1 MENSEKKRKLTY
13 YQKNGLSQ
21 TLSREQLFALMAEDS
36 EQLKRR
42 GAAFMQ
48 HIDSYALQDSG
59 KVHVAPI
66 YNDNYTP
73 YHDHDFYEINYVFEG
88 ELLEYVDGRQ
98 ITLRRGELLLM
109 APEVRHIAL
118 PYKRARAYNVLLSQD
133 FVASLAVRLEK
144 CEKEN
149 YLSDLVK
156 SSGYRV
162 FHGVHG
168 ACEPLIADMHDYL
181 RKSKR
186 KTPYRSLLAECL
198 ATELAVRL
206 AMFGCDV
213 YTRAENVLRENLSEE
228 VVGKRILRYI
238 DENHGAV
245 ELDGLSRYFGYSTRQ
260 IQRLVERYG
269 GLSFS
274 KYVQNVRLAYAGRCL
289 QRTDMPIGEIARVC
303 GFDSTEYFCRWF
315 KKYRGETASSYRKSA
330 KTERT
335 FVSGGG
341 NKIV

>member
-1 MENSEKKRKLTY
+1 MENSEQKRKKLTY
-13 YQKNGLSQ
+13 YEKSGLYH
-21 TLSREQLFALMAEDS
+21 LPKEELFALMAEDS

-48 HIDSYALQDSG
+48 HIDAYALQDSG

-88 ELLEYVDGRQ
+88 ELLEYVDGKCL
-98 ITLRRGELLLM
+98 TLARGELLIM
-109 APEVRHIAL
+109 APEVRHVAF
-118 PYKRARAYNVLLSQD
+118 PYKRTRAYNVLLSQS
-133 FVASLAVRLEK
+133 FVAELAEK
-144 CEKEN
+144 LGRCEKEN
-149 YLSDLVK
+149 YLSALVK
-156 SSGYRV
+156 NSGYLV

-168 ACEPLIADMHDYL
+168 LSEPLIADMHDYL

-206 AMFGCDV
+206 GMQMYDV
-213 YTRAENVLRENLSEE
+213 YVRKENVLRENLTEE

-245 ELDGLSRYFGYSTRQ
+245 ELDSLSGYFGYSKRQ

-269 GLSFS
+269 GQTYSA
-274 KYVQNVRLAYAGRCL
+274 YVRGVRLAYAGRCL
-289 QRTDMPIGEIARVC
+289 ARTDMPVGEIAAVC
-303 GFDSTEYFCRWF
+303 GFESVEYFCRWF
-315 KKYRGETASSYRKSA
+315 KKYRGETASSYRKNA
-330 KTERT
+330 KAERT
-335 FVSGGG
+335 FVSGGSE
-341 NKIV
+341 IV